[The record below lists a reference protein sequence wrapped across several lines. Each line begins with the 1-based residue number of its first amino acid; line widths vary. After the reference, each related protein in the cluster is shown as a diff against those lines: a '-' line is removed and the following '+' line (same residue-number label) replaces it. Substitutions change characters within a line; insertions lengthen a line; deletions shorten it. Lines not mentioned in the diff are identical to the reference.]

1 MKIVIVSDAWY
12 PQVNGV
18 VRTLER
24 TVSELNT
31 MGHETH
37 VVSPQPFYT
46 VPCPTYP
53 EIRLSLTTATAV
65 GGEIAKHN
73 PDHIHIATEATLGRA
88 ARSYCQ
94 SNGRPFTTSYHT
106 RFPEYLSA
114 RFPIPI
120 SWTYAYLRNFHNS
133 GNGCMV
139 ATPSLRHNLAA
150 QGFTK
155 LVPWTR
161 GVDSELFHPDKR
173 VDLGFEGPVQLYVGR
188 VAVEKNIEAFLETS
202 VGGTKVVVGD
212 GPARDELEAKYP
224 DVKFVG
230 TKFGDELARYY
241 ASADVFVFPS
251 KTDTF
256 GIVMLEALASGVPV
270 AGYPVMGPVD
280 VIGHDKT
287 VGRLSENLGEAIEQA
302 LRCDPAVCRSFAE
315 ERSWR
320 TVAEMF
326 LENVEAIY
334 KIKEP
339 RVKRDAMVSLSSER
353 V

>member
-1 MKIVIVSDAWY
+1 MKIVIVTDAWY

-24 TVSELNT
+24 TVSELNA

-37 VVSPQPFYT
+37 VVSPQLFYT

-53 EIRLSLTTATAV
+53 EIRLSLATAAVV
-65 GGEIAKHN
+65 GGEIEKHN
-73 PDHIHIATEATLGRA
+73 PDHVHIATEATLGAA

-94 SNGRPFTTSYHT
+94 SSGRAFTTSYHT
-106 RFPEYLSA
+106 RFPEYVNA

-139 ATPSLRHNLAA
+139 ATPSLRRDLAV

-161 GVDSELFHPDKR
+161 GVDSELYHPDKR
-173 VDLGFEGPVQLYVGR
+173 VDLGFEGPIQLYVGR
-188 VAVEKNIEAFLETS
+188 VAVEKNIEAFLKAD
-202 VGGTKVVVGD
+202 VDGTKIVVGD
-212 GPARDELEAKYP
+212 GPARDELETKYP

-230 TKFGDELARYY
+230 VKFGDELSRYY

-270 AGYPVMGPVD
+270 AAYPVMGPVD
-280 VIGHDKT
+280 VIGQNKT
-287 VGRLSENLGEAIEQA
+287 IGCLSENLGEATRQA
-302 LRCDPAVCRSFAE
+302 LLCDRTACRRFAE

-320 TVAEMF
+320 VVAEMF
-326 LENVEAIY
+326 LEN
-334 KIKEP
+334 IKAVCAVKDP
-339 RVKRDAMVSLSSER
+339 RVKDRIKVSLSS
-353 V
+353 

>member
-1 MKIVIVSDAWY
+1 MKIVIVTDAWY

-24 TVSELNT
+24 TVSELNA

-46 VPCPTYP
+46 IPCPTYP
-53 EIRLSLTTATAV
+53 EIRLSLTTAAGV
-65 GGEIAKHN
+65 GGEIASHD
-73 PDHIHIATEATLGRA
+73 PDHVHIATEATLGMA
-88 ARSYCQ
+88 ARFYCQ
-94 SNGRPFTTSYHT
+94 SNERPFTTSYHT
-106 RFPEYLSA
+106 RFPEYVNA
-114 RFPIPI
+114 RFPVPI

-133 GNGCMV
+133 GHGCMV
-139 ATPSLRHNLAA
+139 ATQSLRHDLAR

-161 GVDSELFHPDKR
+161 GVDSALYHPSKR
-173 VDLGFEGPVQLYVGR
+173 ADLGLDGPVQLFVGR
-188 VAVEKNIEAFLETS
+188 VAVEKNIEAFLETK
-202 VGGTKVVVGD
+202 VRGTKIVVGD
-212 GPARDELEAKYP
+212 GPARSALENKYP
-224 DVKFVG
+224 NVKFVG

-280 VIGHDKT
+280 VIGHDKN
-287 VGRLSENLGEAIEQA
+287 VGCLSENLDEAIEKA
-302 LRCDPAVCRSFAE
+302 LLCDRVSCRRFAE
-315 ERSWR
+315 KQSWR
-320 TVAEMF
+320 SVAEMF
-326 LENVEAIY
+326 LKNIEAVY
-334 KIKEP
+334 DTSQFSMKHNAK
-339 RVKRDAMVSLSSER
+339 VSL
-353 V
+353 

>member
-24 TVSELNT
+24 TVSELT
-31 MGHETH
+31 MMGHEPY

-53 EIRLSLTTATAV
+53 EIRLSLTTAA
-65 GGEIAKHN
+65 GIGQEIEKYD
-73 PDHIHIATEATLGRA
+73 PDHIHIATEATLGVA

-120 SWTYAYLRNFHNS
+120 SWTYAFLRRFHNS
-133 GNGCMV
+133 GDGCMV
-139 ATPSLRHNLAA
+139 ATSSLRRDLAL

-155 LVPWTR
+155 LAPWTR
-161 GVDSELFHPDKR
+161 GVDSTLYHPDKR
-173 VDLGFEGPVQLYVGR
+173 TDLGFSGPIQLYVGR
-188 VAVEKNIEAFLETS
+188 VAVEKNIEAFLETNIA
-202 VGGTKVVVGD
+202 GTKIVVGD
-212 GPARDELEAKYP
+212 GPARVDLENKYP
-224 DVKFVG
+224 EVKFVG
-230 TKFGDELARYY
+230 AKFGDELARYY

-270 AGYPVMGPVD
+270 AGYPVMGPID

-287 VGRLSENLGEAIEQA
+287 VGCLSEDLNEAIETA
-302 LRCDPAVCRSFAE
+302 LLCDYAACRRFAE
-315 ERSWR
+315 RRSWR
-320 TVAEMF
+320 SVAEMF
-326 LENVEAIY
+326 LKNVEAVY
-334 KIKEP
+334 ETADLNNRLETK
-339 RVKRDAMVSLSSER
+339 VSLSS
-353 V
+353 

>member
-1 MKIVIVSDAWY
+1 MKIVIVTDAWY

-24 TVSELNT
+24 TVSELNA

-46 VPCPTYP
+46 IPCPTYP
-53 EIRLSLTTATAV
+53 EIRLSLTTAAGV
-65 GGEIAKHN
+65 GGEIEKHN
-73 PDHIHIATEATLGRA
+73 PDHIHIATEATLGAA
-88 ARSYCQ
+88 ARYYCQ

-106 RFPEYLSA
+106 RFPEYVNA

-139 ATPSLRHNLAA
+139 ATPSLRRDLAA

-161 GVDSELFHPDKR
+161 GVDSELYHPDKR
-173 VDLGFEGPVQLYVGR
+173 TDLGFDGPVQLYVGR
-188 VAVEKNIEAFLETS
+188 VAVEKNIEAFLETD
-202 VGGTKVVVGD
+202 VAGTKVVVGD
-212 GPARDELEAKYP
+212 GPARADLENKYP
-224 DVKFVG
+224 EVKFIG
-230 TKFGDELARYY
+230 AKFGEELARYY
-241 ASADVFVFPS
+241 AAADVFVFPS

-270 AGYPVMGPVD
+270 AGYPVMGPID
-280 VIGHDKT
+280 VIGHNNK
-287 VGRLSENLGEAIEQA
+287 VGRLSESLDEAIEQA
-302 LRCDPAVCRSFAE
+302 LMCDRAACRRFAE
-315 ERSWR
+315 EQSWR
-320 TVAEMF
+320 SVAELF
-326 LENVEAIY
+326 LNNVEAVYSTIQLDT
-334 KIKEP
+334 K
-339 RVKRDAMVSLSSER
+339 VSQLS
-353 V
+353 

>member
-1 MKIVIVSDAWY
+1 MKIVIVTDAWY

-24 TVSELNT
+24 TVSELT
-31 MGHETH
+31 AMGHETH

-46 VPCPTYP
+46 IPCPTYP
-53 EIRLSLTTATAV
+53 EIRLSLTTASGV
-65 GGEIAKHN
+65 GSEIEKHN
-73 PDHIHIATEATLGRA
+73 PDHIHIATEATLGAA
-88 ARSYCQ
+88 ARYYCQ

-106 RFPEYLSA
+106 RFPEYVNA

-139 ATPSLRHNLAA
+139 ATPSLRRDLAA

-161 GVDSELFHPDKR
+161 GVDSTLYHPDKR
-173 VDLGFEGPVQLYVGR
+173 TDLGFDGPVQLYVGR
-188 VAVEKNIEAFLETS
+188 VAVEKNIEAFLES
-202 VGGTKVVVGD
+202 KVAGTKVVIGD
-212 GPARDELEAKYP
+212 GPARHELEDKYP

-230 TKFGDELARYY
+230 AKFGDELARYY

-270 AGYPVMGPVD
+270 AGYPVMGPID
-280 VIGHDKT
+280 VIGHDDK
-287 VGRLSENLGEAIEQA
+287 VGRLSENLDEAIEQA
-302 LRCDPAVCRSFAE
+302 LTCDRVACRNFAE
-315 ERSWR
+315 QQSWR
-320 TVAEMF
+320 SVGEMF
-326 LENVEAIY
+326 LNNVEAVYDTIQLDT
-334 KIKEP
+334 K
-339 RVKRDAMVSLSSER
+339 VSQST
-353 V
+353 